1 MPHYGIL
8 REYRFEDINDV
19 RGSEVY
25 GVNDEKLG
33 TIEDV
38 VFDHSTGDIRYIV
51 LKTGGLLSRKQIL
64 VPANRIDSYGNHEDK
79 FYANLDKERLE
90 MLPEFEDGALKS
102 ENDWSVYERE
112 YETRLNDGAVMYNKD
127 TGRIV
132 TPPVEEVA
140 GARREPLSAADK
152 RSLDHDFTPQR
163 MGKEDDYLGVGS
175 PSENTTLSP
184 QRASMGGREDV
195 AYTAMGSKIE
205 RSEIGHPEIERP
217 VIERPVSAPLENRNM
232 PVDETL
238 RERATRKANADISR
252 TPPVRKMQEVTDTMG
267 GEMEIPVEDEGD
279 RINDNLRDPGIYR
292 LDRQPDGTS
301 RSNLGSRWSGF
312 QDRLRSRRDTIVGD
326 CPFCGSQD
334 KVA

>member
-33 TIEDV
+33 TISDV
-38 VFDHSTGDIRYIV
+38 VFDHATGDIRYIV

-102 ENDWSVYERE
+102 ENDWSIYERE
-112 YETRLNDGAVMYNKD
+112 YETRLNDGSVMYNKD

-140 GARREPLSAADK
+140 GARREPLSAADIK
-152 RSLDHDFTPQR
+152 SLDRDFTPQR
-163 MGKEDDYLGVGS
+163 MGKEDGYLGVGS
-175 PSENTTLSP
+175 PNENTTLSP
-184 QRASMGGREDV
+184 QRASMGGKADV
-195 AYTAMGSKIE
+195 AYTASGSEVE
-205 RSEIGHPEIERP
+205 RSVVERP
-217 VIERPVSAPLENRNM
+217 VIERPVSAPLENRNAS
-232 PVDETL
+232 VDETL
-238 RERATRKANADISR
+238 RERATRKAKSDISH

-292 LDRQPDGTS
+292 LDRQSDGTS